1 MHAFVNVAL
10 PVFGIILAGYL
21 AGRAGIL
28 GGESSKALNGFV
40 YYVALPALIF
50 VSMARVPVGAVF
62 DWSFI
67 GAFFG
72 AQVLTFAVAVAVAR
86 FAFPG
91 SLAELSLHGIA
102 SVFSNTGYMGLPLML
117 IAFGEAGALPGI
129 ISTVINGSVNI
140 GIGIALIELDRSRG
154 QGLLHILGD
163 VGKGVAKSPL
173 VLAMLAGLLA
183 SWSGVVLLEPLV
195 RFCDLLGAAAPP
207 AALFAIGLFLVGQS
221 VTTGIGEVSWLTFL
235 KLVVNPL
242 AAWVLAVHVFEMDA
256 VWTAATVILSA
267 TPVGSTLFV
276 LAQRYDVYVQRT
288 AGVILLSTVFSVLT
302 VSAVMV
308 YYVPG

>member
-1 MHAFVNVAL
+1 MYAFVNVAL

-21 AGRAGIL
+21 AGRAGLL
-28 GGESSKALNGFV
+28 GDESSKALNGFV

-50 VSMARVPVGAVF
+50 ISMARVPVAEVL

-72 AQVLTFAVAVAVAR
+72 AQLLTFAFAVAVAR
-86 FAFPG
+86 IAFPG
-91 SLAELSLHGIA
+91 SFAELSLHGIA

-140 GIGIALIELDRSRG
+140 GIGIALVELDRSRS
-154 QGLLHILGD
+154 QGLLQILAD
-163 VGKGVAKSPL
+163 VGSGVGKSPL
-173 VLAMLAGLLA
+173 VLAMVAGLAA
-183 SWSGVVLLEPLV
+183 SWAGVALPEPAV
-195 RFCDLLGAAAPP
+195 RFFELLGAAAPP
-207 AALFAIGLFLVGQS
+207 SALFAIGLFLVGQS
-221 VTTGIGEVSWLTFL
+221 ITRGIGEVSWLTFL
-235 KLVVNPL
+235 KLIVNPL
-242 AAWVLAVHVFEMDA
+242 AAWLLATFVFEMDA
-256 VWTAATVILSA
+256 MWVAATVILSA

-288 AGVILLSTVFSVLT
+288 AGVILLSTVLSVAT

-308 YYVPG
+308 YCLPG

>member
-1 MHAFVNVAL
+1 VL
-10 PVFGIILAGYL
+10 
-21 AGRAGIL
+21 
-28 GGESSKALNGFV
+28 
-40 YYVALPALIF
+40 
-50 VSMARVPVGAVF
+50 
-62 DWSFI
+62 DWAFI

-72 AQVLTFAVAVAVAR
+72 AQFLTFALAVVVAR

-91 SLAELSLHGIA
+91 SFAELSLHGIA
-102 SVFSNTGYMGLPLML
+102 SIFSNTGYMGLPLLL

-140 GIGIALIELDRSRG
+140 GIGIALVEADRSRG
-154 QGLLHILGD
+154 QGVGRILAD
-163 VGKGVAKSPL
+163 VALGVARSPL
-173 VLAMLAGLLA
+173 VQAMVAGLLV
-183 SWSGVVLLEPLV
+183 SWAGIELWEPLT

-221 VTTGIGEVSWLTFL
+221 VTRGIGEVSWLSFL
-235 KLVVNPL
+235 KLIVNPL
-242 AAWVLAVHVFEMDA
+242 VAWVLATHIFEMEPIWVA
-256 VWTAATVILSA
+256 STVILSA

-288 AGVILLSTVFSVLT
+288 AGVILLSTILSVIT

>member
-21 AGRAGIL
+21 AGRAGLL

-50 VSMARVPVGAVF
+50 ISMARVPVAEVL

-72 AQVLTFAVAVAVAR
+72 AQVLTFALAVAVAR
-86 FAFPG
+86 VAFPG
-91 SLAELSLHGIA
+91 SFAELSLHGIA

-140 GIGIALIELDRSRG
+140 GIGIALIELDRSRS
-154 QGLLHILGD
+154 QGLARILAD
-163 VGKGVAKSPL
+163 VGAGVAKSPL
-173 VLAMLAGLLA
+173 VLAMIAGLLV
-183 SWSGVVLLEPLV
+183 SWADIVMPEPLA
-195 RFCDLLGAAAPP
+195 RFCELLGAAAPP
-207 AALFAIGLFLVGQS
+207 SALFAIGLFLVGQS
-221 VTTGIGEVSWLTFL
+221 VTRGIGEVSWLTFL
-235 KLVVNPL
+235 KLIVNPL
-242 AAWVLAVHVFEMDA
+242 VAWVLAAYVFEMDA

-288 AGVILLSTVFSVLT
+288 AGVILLSTVSSVLT

>member
-21 AGRAGIL
+21 AGRQGLL
-28 GGESSKALNGFV
+28 GGESSRALNGFV

-50 VSMARVPVGAVF
+50 VSMARLPVAEIL

-72 AQVLTFAVAVAVAR
+72 AQALTFAAAVAIAR

-91 SLAELSLHGIA
+91 SFAELSLHGIA

-117 IAFGEAGALPGI
+117 IAFGEAGVLPGV
-129 ISTVINGSVNI
+129 ISTVINGSFNI
-140 GIGIALIELDRSRG
+140 GVGIALVEVDRSRS
-154 QGLLHILGD
+154 QGLRHILGD
-163 VGKGVAKSPL
+163 VAKGVAKSPL
-173 VLAMLAGLLA
+173 VQAMVAGLLV
-183 SWSGVVLLEPLV
+183 SWSSVALPEPLV

-221 VTTGIGEVSWLTFL
+221 VTRGIGEVAWLTFL

-242 AAWVLAVHVFEMDA
+242 IAWALALYVFEMDPLW
-256 VWTAATVILSA
+256 VAATVILSA

-288 AGVILLSTVFSVLT
+288 AGVVLLSTVLSVVT

>member
-1 MHAFVNVAL
+1 MHAFANVAL

-21 AGRAGIL
+21 AGRQGLL
-28 GGESSKALNGFV
+28 GGESSRALNGFV

-50 VSMARVPVGAVF
+50 VSMARLPVGEIL

-72 AQVLTFAVAVAVAR
+72 AQVVTFAVAVTVAR

-91 SLAELSLHGIA
+91 SFAELSLHGIA
-102 SVFSNTGYMGLPLML
+102 SVFSNTGYMGLPLLL
-117 IAFGEAGALPGI
+117 IAFGEAGVLPGV

-140 GIGIALIELDRSRG
+140 GIGIALVEADRSRSL
-154 QGLLHILGD
+154 GLPHIMRD
-163 VGKGVAKSPL
+163 VAMGVARSPL
-173 VLAMLAGLLA
+173 VLAMVAGLLVA
-183 SWSGVVLLEPLV
+183 WSAVALPEPLL

-221 VTTGIGEVSWLTFL
+221 VTRGIGEVSWLTFL

-242 AAWVLAVHVFEMDA
+242 VAWALAQWVFEMDRLW
-256 VWTAATVILSA
+256 VAATVILSA

-288 AGVILLSTVFSVLT
+288 AGVILLSTVLSVIT

-308 YYVPG
+308 YYVPR

>member
-1 MHAFVNVAL
+1 MDAFVNVAL
-10 PVFGIILAGYL
+10 PVFGIMLAGYL
-21 AGRAGIL
+21 AGRL
-28 GGESSKALNGFV
+28 GALGDESSKAINGFV

-50 VSMARVPVGAVF
+50 ISMAGVPVAAVF

-72 AQVLTFAVAVAVAR
+72 AQMLTFAAAVLVAR
-86 FAFPG
+86 IAFPG

-117 IAFGEAGALPGI
+117 IAFGDAGALPGI

-154 QGLLHILGD
+154 QGLARIVAD

-173 VLAMLAGLLA
+173 VLAMVAGLLV
-183 SWSGVVLLEPLV
+183 SWWGVDLPGSLV
-195 RFCDLLGAAAPP
+195 RFCELLGAAAPP
-207 AALFAIGLFLVGQS
+207 SALFAIGLFLVGRS
-221 VTTGIGEVSWLTFL
+221 VTSGIGEVSWLTFL

-242 AAWVLAVHVFEMDA
+242 VAWVLAVHVFEMDA
-256 VWTAATVILSA
+256 MWVAATVILSA

-288 AGVILLSTVFSVLT
+288 AGVILLSTVLSVVT
-302 VSAVMV
+302 VSAAMV
-308 YYVPG
+308 FYVPG

>member
-10 PVFGIILAGYL
+10 PVFGLILAGYL
-21 AGRAGIL
+21 AGRAGLL

-40 YYVALPALIF
+40 YYIALPALIF
-50 VSMARVPVGAVF
+50 ISMARVPVAAVL

-72 AQVLTFAVAVAVAR
+72 AQVLTFGAAVAVAR

-91 SLAELSLHGIA
+91 SFAELSLHGIA

-117 IAFGEAGALPGI
+117 IAFGEAGVLPGI

-140 GIGIALIELDRSRG
+140 GIGIALIEFDRSRG
-154 QGLLHILGD
+154 QGLARILAD
-163 VGKGVAKSPL
+163 VATGVAKSPL
-173 VLAMLAGLLA
+173 VLAMVAGLLV
-183 SWSGVVLLEPLV
+183 SWAGAALPDPVV
-195 RFCDLLGAAAPP
+195 RFCGLLGAAAPP
-207 AALFAIGLFLVGQS
+207 SALFAIGLFLVDRS
-221 VTTGIGEVSWLTFL
+221 VRRGIAEVSWLTFL

-288 AGVILLSTVFSVLT
+288 AGVILLSTVLSVAT